1 MAALGVLSDFSM
13 AVGVPGYFTW
23 HAIHAVSWPMA
34 VLGVTV
40 LSSYGLVLAAL
51 LVRFFRANDQVRRQL
66 SWVLLAV
73 LIVVVIFALDPILPD
88 SLLSILPIALIPLD
102 HTGRAALP
110 AARHPA
116 RLVPIRA
123 VRPPHRGSR
132 RHVSGDRR
140 GPDAGSNRAGT

>member
-13 AVGVPGYFTW
+13 AVGVPGYLTW
-23 HAIHAVSWPMA
+23 HAIHAVSWPMT

-66 SWVLLAV
+66 WVLLAV

-88 SLLSILPIALIPLD
+88 SLLSILPIALIPLSITLAVLRTSCSTSGSSCPD
-102 HTGRAALP
+102 PCCTSSSPRESS
-110 AARHPA
+110 AR
-116 RLVPIRA
+116 IW
-123 VRPPHRGSR
+123 
-132 RHVSGDRR
+132 
-140 GPDAGSNRAGT
+140 